1 MTTFIL
7 SVILVLSI
15 AISVGLGLYSIA
27 AAKRIYVISN
37 NLSSIQ
43 EEMSSFRDHLES
55 IYELET
61 FYGDETLKSLL
72 DHSRDVS
79 NELGKYENI
88 YELVV
93 DLEEDE
99 SKDYEE
105 AFVEDKTET
114 E

>member
-1 MTTFIL
+1 MTFIL
-7 SVILVLSI
+7 STILLISI
-15 AISVGLGLYSIA
+15 VVNIALGFYSVA

-43 EEMSSFRDHLES
+43 EEMISFQEHLDS

-61 FYGDETLKSLL
+61 FYGDETLKGLL
-72 DHSRDVS
+72 DHSRDLS
-79 NELGKYENI
+79 SELGKYENI

-93 DLEEDE
+93 ELDE
-99 SKDYEE
+99 SDSLDYEE
-105 AFVEDKTET
+105 ALNEEKTET